1 MTVVNGEMAG
11 TAGVDEGGIP
21 GSRRRRTRVAIG
33 IQDLAFHHEVLDFL
47 DRDPRMDIVGAVGDP
62 DRFPGLLSSMHPDV
76 ALSCPSVGRALRA
89 ATAEN
94 LKAPVPV
101 MQVAEEMTVPVL
113 RDAIDAGAAGVF
125 SWPEERSQLAEA
137 LASMPAPGLHPSSGR
152 GRVLTVL
159 GVRGGAGATFVS
171 THLTAAFAD
180 RGLRAVLVDLDHEF
194 ADLTPALGISP
205 DQRYRSVADLL
216 PVMEELDPDHVEDV
230 LFRHPRGFSVLLG
243 PPAEVDTTERDLSRL
258 SRAAVAL
265 LAVTYQAVVLHAP
278 RRLGEAG
285 RAAIRLADE
294 VILVVGLDLFSL
306 HGARRAVEAL
316 GLDAMAQPRIVV
328 NQGTRSTVG
337 PKDVER
343 VLGLA
348 PIGAIRSDRAV
359 KRAQDQGQ
367 LLPRRARRAGS
378 DVRALAEAVLAAGSD
393 PEGGA
398 SRGDL

>member
-11 TAGVDEGGIP
+11 AAGVDEGGIP

-89 ATAEN
+89 AAAEN

-194 ADLTPALGISP
+194 ADLTPALGISS
-205 DQRYRSVADLL
+205 DQRHRSVADLL
-216 PVMEELDPDHVEDV
+216 PVMDELDPDHVEDV
-230 LFRHPRGFSVLLG
+230 LFRHSRGFSVMLG
-243 PPAEVDTTERDLSRL
+243 PPAEADMTERNLSRL

-265 LAVTYQAVVLHAP
+265 LAITYQAVVLHAP

-285 RAAIRLADE
+285 RAAVRLADD

-306 HGARRAVEAL
+306 HGARRVVQAL

-328 NQGTRSTVG
+328 NQGTRSTVS

-343 VLGLA
+343 VLGMA
-348 PIGAIRSDRAV
+348 PIGVIRSDRAV
-359 KRAQDQGQ
+359 KRAQDQGR
-367 LLPRRARRAGS
+367 LLPRRARRAGG
-378 DVRALAEAVLAAGSD
+378 DVRALADAVLAAGSD
-393 PEGGA
+393 REGA
-398 SRGDL
+398 SQGGL